1 MSGIEGSVLSGN
13 GEAKVMR
20 MGHVV
25 AVVGICAWV
34 VGTAVPVTAHHAF
47 AAEFDADSP
56 VEFSG
61 TVTKVEWVNPH
72 VWIHLDVTRDDGT
85 MEGWAFEAGTPNV
98 LFRRGFT
105 RDSLLPG
112 TDVRV
117 DGYQA
122 KDGTNR
128 ANGRDITFIDGTKL
142 FLGSSGTG
150 APWELARPGVDTS
163 DPLR

>member
-1 MSGIEGSVLSGN
+1 MGARPVIGSVG
-13 GEAKVMR
+13 A
-20 MGHVV
+20 VV
-25 AVVGICAWV
+25 AICVWLA
-34 VGTAVPVTAHHAF
+34 GASVPVAAHHAF

-72 VWIHLDVTRDDGT
+72 VWIHLDVETDAGAT
-85 MEGWAFEAGTPNV
+85 ENWAFEAGTPNV

-105 RDSLLPG
+105 RRSLLPG
-112 TDVRV
+112 TDVLV

-128 ANGRDITFIDGTKL
+128 ANGRDITLADGTKL

-150 APWELARPGVDTS
+150 APWELARPGVDTID
-163 DPLR
+163 DPR

>member
-1 MSGIEGSVLSGN
+1 
-13 GEAKVMR
+13 MR
-20 MGHVV
+20 TMVAV
-25 AVVGICAWV
+25 AVVGLLL
-34 VGTAVPVTAHHAF
+34 VGGVASLSAHHAF
-47 AAEFDADSP
+47 AAEFDAERP

-61 TVTKVEWVNPH
+61 TVTRVEWINPH
-72 VWIHLDVTRDDGT
+72 VWIHLDVKKDDGT

-105 RDSLLPG
+105 RESLLPG

-128 ANGRDITFIDGTKL
+128 ANGRDMTFADGTKL

-150 APWELARPGVDTS
+150 APYELARPGVDTA
-163 DPLR
+163 DPPR